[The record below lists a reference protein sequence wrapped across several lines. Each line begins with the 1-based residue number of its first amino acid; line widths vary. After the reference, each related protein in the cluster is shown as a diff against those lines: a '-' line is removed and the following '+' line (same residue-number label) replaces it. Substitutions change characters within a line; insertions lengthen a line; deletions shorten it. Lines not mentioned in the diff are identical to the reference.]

1 MDTYGVIGW
10 PIKHSL
16 SPAMHNA
23 AFKALGIDAEYK
35 LFEVRPEELE
45 DFILNKKEVAGF
57 NITIPHKIKAKEII
71 DNNFSVPVSK
81 DARLIGSDLYYVE
94 LTGAINTV
102 KRNNGNLE
110 YWNTDAPGFLRAL
123 KEDLKFDA
131 KNKNALLI
139 GCGGAGR
146 AIIAALSW
154 KNINLNKL
162 YVYELNR
169 SQVDAAK
176 KYFLTLSEEWRDI
189 LEKKIEYISLE
200 QLPEKI
206 KECQL
211 LVNASPVGMEK
222 ENSSPIDKKF
232 LHKDLYV
239 YDVVYN
245 RETQLVK
252 DARAL
257 FGKEHAVDGR
267 GMLAAQGAFSFSLW
281 INGVKPADVVGV
293 MRKELDKALL

>member
-1 MDTYGVIGW
+1 MSIYGVIGW

-23 AFKALGIDAEYK
+23 AFKELGIEAEYK

-45 DFILNKKEVAGF
+45 DFILKRKDVAGF

-71 DNNFSVPVSK
+71 DKNFSK
-81 DARLIGSDLYYVE
+81 NLDFDLIEKDLYYVK

-102 KRNNGNLE
+102 KRSGNNLD
-110 YWNTDAPGFLRAL
+110 YINTDAHGFLKAL
-123 KEDLKFDA
+123 KENLEFDT

-154 KNINLNKL
+154 KQMQIRQI
-162 YVYELNR
+162 YVYEINKTQID
-169 SQVDAAK
+169 SINEHFSK
-176 KYFLTLSEEWRDI
+176 LTIEQQRI
-189 LEKKIEYISLE
+189 LKEKIEFISLE
-200 QLPEKI
+200 QLSAKI
-206 KECQL
+206 KTCQL
-211 LVNASPVGMEK
+211 LVNASPIGMK
-222 ENSSPIDKKF
+222 EEDASPIDKKL
-232 LHKDLYV
+232 LHKGLFV

-252 DARAL
+252 DTKSL
-257 FGKEHAVDGR
+257 FGEKHASGGL
-267 GMLAAQGAFSFSLW
+267 GMLLYQGAHAFEFW
-281 INGVKPADVVGV
+281 TGKIAPIEV
-293 MRKELDKALL
+293 MRKALRQALS